1 MSNIII
7 YQSEKDA
14 GLEEQITSNASIAYA
29 SPLCPTDK
37 IKSAVLDS
45 FKSNASE
52 FLSIAGTDD
61 DDVYHTYSILVT
73 SSWNTTILLVLGALL
88 AVKAFDIIVV
98 DCVNGTEP
106 VIKT

>member
-7 YQSEKDA
+7 YQLEKDA

-29 SPLCPTDK
+29 SPLYPTDK
-37 IKSAVLDS
+37 IKSSVLDS

-52 FLSIAGTDD
+52 FLSIAGTED

-73 SSWNTTILLVLGALL
+73 SSWNRNDDVFGNDDA
-88 AVKAFDIIVV
+88 
-98 DCVNGTEP
+98 
-106 VIKT
+106 